1 MTARY
6 GSFDTHIAMVYDI
19 LCNKVCIIECHKM
32 AFLVILWPIPYDIE
46 CQNHSNR
53 VIKRATSSRQIKLW
67 IQNQQLSQFLSIF
80 RRKMLK
86 LKRTHFPLYFWAIFC
101 QSLCKF
107 EFEVNTG
114 RWPQNQTKIWDMLL
128 CTPLQKNTK
137 WPSCNYSWTRVSQ
150 KLIQAVYIIRYINF
164 FN

>member
-19 LCNKVCIIECHKM
+19 LCNMVCIIECHKM

-46 CQNHSNR
+46 CQNHSNSNR
-53 VIKRATSSRQIKLW
+53 VIQRATSSRQIKLW

-80 RRKMLK
+80 RRKMLN
-86 LKRTHFPLYFWAIFC
+86 LKRTYFPLYFLAIFC

-107 EFEVNTG
+107 DSKSTQEDDLRIQRKYGTCFYVPHCK
-114 RWPQNQTKIWDMLL
+114 RI
-128 CTPLQKNTK
+128 
-137 WPSCNYSWTRVSQ
+137 PSGHLATTRGPVSVRSWFKPFIS
-150 KLIQAVYIIRYINF
+150 LDI
-164 FN
+164 